1 VNIVASVLGVAIKL
15 VAIKSIYSNNL
26 IFLSLAEINNHAV
39 IHEIVYNSARIEDCV
54 STKVYVASQNLN
66 ETDLDEATKKSYKT
80 AAFASF
86 KRDISIRYRGINSA

>member
-1 VNIVASVLGVAIKL
+1 MNIVASVLGVAVKL

-39 IHEIVYNSARIEDCV
+39 IHEIVYSSRIEDCV

-66 ETDLDEATKKSYKT
+66 ETDLDDATKKSYKT

-86 KRDISIRYRGINSA
+86 KRDISVRYRGINSA